1 MALVLWQRLMY
12 FPDELTAP
20 RIANNLA
27 VFVRALVKTA
37 FNLVIAIRKS
47 EKLRSWP
54 KFCKPI
60 GFPTRVANAMEASG
74 GIPLKELTLVRKR
87 SNDYRPNR
95 EKEDE
100 H

>member
-1 MALVLWQRLMY
+1 MY

-47 EKLRSWP
+47 EKLRS
-54 KFCKPI
+54 
-60 GFPTRVANAMEASG
+60 
-74 GIPLKELTLVRKR
+74 
-87 SNDYRPNR
+87 
-95 EKEDE
+95 
-100 H
+100 